1 MGQVVAVTGL
11 PMGDSGGPVSLDTHT
26 GLLCFLD
33 PPLCE
38 APGVHEMIRSSISHK
53 VSFQQGKKGFDKL
66 ITATL
71 SLPTRLL

>member
-33 PPLCE
+33 PPICE
-38 APGVHEMIRSSISHK
+38 APGVHEMIRS
-53 VSFQQGKKGFDKL
+53 KKKFIFNKEKSVL
-66 ITATL
+66 IN
-71 SLPTRLL
+71 